1 MDDFR
6 DKSPAAG
13 RKGKAAELLVAAH
26 CILVSGGKLNV
37 STSYVDD
44 EGVDLVFHARGSA
57 ATLAV
62 QVKTRFTSS
71 SVYGRGQITADVR
84 AQTFAVRDDLAM
96 LFAVV
101 DDREGRLV
109 QVWLVPSADFEARAM
124 TVGAK
129 QKLRFAASTRAD
141 SADKWTPYRMEPAA
155 LPDRVLE
162 VLAGLKA
169 SGR

>member
-6 DKSPAAG
+6 DKSSSAS

-26 CILVSGGKLNV
+26 CILVSGGQLNV

-57 ATLAV
+57 AILAV
-62 QVKTRFTSS
+62 QVKTRFTTS

-84 AQTFAVRDDLAM
+84 AQTFAVREDLAM

-101 DDREGRLV
+101 DDQQGRLV
-109 QVWLVPSADFEARAM
+109 HVWLVPSADFAAHAM

-141 SADKWTPYRMEPAA
+141 SADKWTRYRLEPAQ
-155 LPDRVLE
+155 LPARVLE
-162 VLAGLKA
+162 ILTGLDA